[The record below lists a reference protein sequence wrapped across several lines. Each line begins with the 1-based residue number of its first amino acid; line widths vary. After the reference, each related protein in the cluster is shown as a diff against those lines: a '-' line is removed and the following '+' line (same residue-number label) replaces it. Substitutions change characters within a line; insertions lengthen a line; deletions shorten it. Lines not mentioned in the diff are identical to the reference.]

1 MFSENN
7 KVSGRQLG
15 RMIFVET
22 SGTTAFLA
30 LRSVGNYGS
39 DGILILLW
47 LFLFALVYT
56 MLCFKLAQNMNRHES
71 KKIYRIIRA
80 IIMII
85 LIAKYLCMVAI
96 VLNAISDVARLIL
109 IPEVSSFFVL
119 AITLVC
125 IIYCING
132 GIESRGRACE
142 LLFYFVL
149 IPILIICIMLAPKIE
164 VANLLPEFNMN
175 LKEALLDF
183 LLLAWFFIPAEM
195 LFLAKDCYENTDKV
209 RANVYAGIVL
219 SALVI
224 IGIFAAAVGVYGGE
238 TVAKMDRPV
247 LRLMQIS
254 GIPGDFLN
262 RQDGIMSVFLIISLF
277 ASAWALIYHVNEMI
291 KNLFLQNRNLK
302 TALKVSSVAV
312 VIVVLAFFVYD
323 GKHKEKFIAANV
335 GGTELEERKFVMSI
349 IASIGEEGLDFVYE
363 IASSSTESQFE
374 VISATNL
381 TKAEE
386 YFEFKNGSYVDYS
399 HMKVLLLDKSVLENI
414 DLMKSIV
421 NDMSN
426 NLKFAENIVVCAIDL
441 TDEFDEKN
449 FSGKTI
455 EQLTKNQEMF
465 KESEIF
471 RFDKMYSLGEGNI
484 TIPLINDSV
493 KLIGSGIVT
502 EEVVFWKYG
511 E

>member
-56 MLCFKLAQNMNRHES
+56 MFCFKLAQNMNRHES

-149 IPILIICIMLAPKIE
+149 IPILIICIMLAPKVE
-164 VANLLPEFNMN
+164 V
-175 LKEALLDF
+175 
-183 LLLAWFFIPAEM
+183 
-195 LFLAKDCYENTDKV
+195 
-209 RANVYAGIVL
+209 
-219 SALVI
+219 S
-224 IGIFAAAVGVYGGE
+224 IFY
-238 TVAKMDRPV
+238 
-247 LRLMQIS
+247 
-254 GIPGDFLN
+254 
-262 RQDGIMSVFLIISLF
+262 
-277 ASAWALIYHVNEMI
+277 
-291 KNLFLQNRNLK
+291 RNL
-302 TALKVSSVAV
+302 
-312 VIVVLAFFVYD
+312 I
-323 GKHKEKFIAANV
+323 
-335 GGTELEERKFVMSI
+335 
-349 IASIGEEGLDFVYE
+349 
-363 IASSSTESQFE
+363 
-374 VISATNL
+374 
-381 TKAEE
+381 
-386 YFEFKNGSYVDYS
+386 
-399 HMKVLLLDKSVLENI
+399 
-414 DLMKSIV
+414 
-421 NDMSN
+421 
-426 NLKFAENIVVCAIDL
+426 
-441 TDEFDEKN
+441 
-449 FSGKTI
+449 
-455 EQLTKNQEMF
+455 
-465 KESEIF
+465 
-471 RFDKMYSLGEGNI
+471 
-484 TIPLINDSV
+484 
-493 KLIGSGIVT
+493 
-502 EEVVFWKYG
+502 
-511 E
+511 

>member
-30 LRSVGNYGS
+30 LRSIGNYGS

-47 LFLFALVYT
+47 LFLFALIYT
-56 MLCFKLAQNMNRHES
+56 MICFKLAQNMNKHES

-119 AITLVC
+119 AITLAC

-132 GIESRGRACE
+132 GIEARGRACE

-149 IPILIICIMLAPKIE
+149 IPILIICLMLAPKIE
-164 VANLLPEFNMN
+164 PANLLPEFNMN
-175 LKEALLDF
+175 LKDALLDF

-195 LFLAKDCYENTDKV
+195 LFLAKDCYDNTDKV

-277 ASAWALIYHVNEMI
+277 ASAWALIYHINEMI

-302 TALKVSSVAV
+302 TALKVSTVAV
-312 VIVVLAFFVYD
+312 IIVVFAFFVFN
-323 GKHKEKFIAANV
+323 GKHKEKIIAANV

-349 IASIGEEGLDFVYE
+349 IAYQGEESLDFVYE

-374 VISATNL
+374 IISAENL
-381 TKAEE
+381 DKAEE
-386 YFEFKNGSYVDYS
+386 TFEFTNGSYVDYS
-399 HMKVLLLDKSVLENI
+399 HMKVLLLDKEVLENV
-414 DLMKSIV
+414 DLMKKIV
-421 NDMSN
+421 NDMSH
-426 NLKFAENIVVCAIDL
+426 NLKLAENIVVCAIDL
-441 TDEFDEKN
+441 TDKFDKKN
-449 FSGKTI
+449 FSGKTV
-455 EQLTKNQEMF
+455 EQLTKNQEAF

-471 RFDKMYSLGEGNI
+471 RFDKMYSSGEGNI